1 MAERQRGDD
10 DYSGLP
16 PEHGSRLERLGCGL
30 GCVGLALGAA
40 GALAIAA
47 ILLWAIASTR

>member
-1 MAERQRGDD
+1 MAERQGGD

-16 PEHGSRLERLGCGL
+16 PERGSRLERLGCGL
-30 GCVGLALGAA
+30 GCVGFAFGAL

-47 ILLWAIASTR
+47 ILLWALASTR